1 MTKGALSPAPMGAN
15 RLWPVHVVGNIKHWY
30 PVLYHGYIS
39 VKINEKPVACA
50 ACLQAGRKSQLK
62 KLLVRKPLCEL
73 SVNTIKR
80 SRSTKEFK

>member
-1 MTKGALSPAPMGAN
+1 
-15 RLWPVHVVGNIKHWY
+15 LWPVHVVKNVNVIKHWY
-30 PVLYHGYIS
+30 PVLYRGYKS

-62 KLLVRKPLCEL
+62 KLSARKPLCEL

-80 SRSTKEFK
+80 SV